1 MNQIEV
7 GNRLS
12 QLGEEILPKDQETI
26 PGARL
31 ARWAGKVT
39 GQKVHT
45 MQGWMDALAD
55 NHLMLGTFLIEL
67 GFRLELRDDS

>member
-1 MNQIEV
+1 MNQIEA
-7 GNRLS
+7 GAKLAA
-12 QLGEEILPKDQETI
+12 LGEEILPKDQETI

-39 GQKVHT
+39 GQKVST
-45 MQGWMDALAD
+45 LQGWMDTLAD